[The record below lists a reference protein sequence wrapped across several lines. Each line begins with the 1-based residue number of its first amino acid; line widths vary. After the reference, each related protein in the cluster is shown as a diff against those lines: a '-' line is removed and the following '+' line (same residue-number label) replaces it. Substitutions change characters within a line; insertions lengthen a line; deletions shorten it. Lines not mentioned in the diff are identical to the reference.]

1 MIKTKKTGV
10 YFNELENG
18 DKVYYFNYK
27 DKNDNN
33 KLKWVKVGKY
43 SEGIREIN
51 AVNLRNEQISK
62 MKHGEDITVIANKK
76 KVNITTY
83 DDLAQIY
90 FNDKNVDK
98 YRINKYNIHIK
109 PHLSNEVLNWAV
121 KF

>member
-83 DDLAQIY
+83 DDLVLQPIY
-90 FNDKNVDK
+90 SDRLPEEFGQ
-98 YRINKYNIHIK
+98 
-109 PHLSNEVLNWAV
+109 
-121 KF
+121 F